1 MIDFHKSALSVSA
14 VAFFISD
21 LVKNQLGPMLI
32 KGEISNLQLRKGS
45 AYFRFSL
52 KDDKAKIDCLTHQIT
67 KAAQILRH
75 VQDGDE
81 VIILAQPS
89 FYAKNSQISFFTE
102 HMMSLGEGIL
112 RSKLEKLKHRLHQEG
127 IFDPK
132 HKKKLPPYPEHI
144 GIVTSRD
151 GAALQDIL
159 RIIRDRYPM
168 VQVSIFPSLV
178 QGEDAP
184 SMLLQALKTALTY
197 PLDAIII
204 GRGGGSGEDLEA
216 FNDEDLVRCIFSA
229 SVPIISAVG
238 HEIDTTLVDYAADAS
253 APTPTGAAMML
264 FPDKNEILKEL
275 DISRKILHNRYN
287 DRIREETISLDYL
300 KEKLNSVFHQ
310 FHQHQT
316 QELKQYKALLDEY
329 NPDAILKKGYAVLRL
344 ADGKKL
350 NNIKTGDSL
359 TIVTETYEMHA
370 TINKIKE
377 KKNEQ

>member
-52 KDDKAKIDCLTHQIT
+52 KDDKAKIDCLTHQTT

-112 RSKLEKLKHRLHQEG
+112 RSKLEKLKHQLHQEG

-216 FNDEDLVRCIFSA
+216 FNNEDLVRCIFSA

>member
-21 LVKNQLGPMLI
+21 LVKNQLGLMLI

-52 KDDKAKIDCLTHQIT
+52 KDDKAKIDCLTHQTT
-67 KAAQILRH
+67 KAAQVLRH

-81 VIILAQPS
+81 VLILAQPS

-112 RSKLEKLKHRLHQEG
+112 RSKLQKLKHRLHQEG
-127 IFDPK
+127 IFDQK
-132 HKKKLPPYPEHI
+132 HKKNLPPYPEHI

-216 FNDEDLVRCIFSA
+216 FNNEDLVRCIFNA

-238 HEIDTTLVDYAADAS
+238 HEIDTTLVDYVADAS

-264 FPDKNEILKEL
+264 LPDKNEILKEL
-275 DISRKILHNRYN
+275 DICRKILHNRYN

-300 KEKLNSVFHQ
+300 KEKLNSSLQQ
-310 FHQHQT
+310 FYQYQS
-316 QELKQYKALLDEY
+316 QELKQYKALLDQY
-329 NPDAILKKGYAVLRL
+329 NPDAILKKGYAVLKF

-350 NNIKTGDSL
+350 NTIKTGDSL
-359 TIVTETYEMHA
+359 TIVTETYEMQA
-370 TINKIKE
+370 TINNIKE
-377 KKNEQ
+377 NKNAQ

>member
-52 KDDKAKIDCLTHQIT
+52 KDDKAKIDCLTHQTT

-216 FNDEDLVRCIFSA
+216 FNNEDLVRCIFSA

>member
-52 KDDKAKIDCLTHQIT
+52 KDDKAKIDCLTHQTT

-127 IFDPK
+127 IFDQK

-275 DISRKILHNRYN
+275 NISRKILHNRYN

-300 KEKLNSVFHQ
+300 KEKLNSVLNQ

-370 TINKIKE
+370 TINNIKE